1 MLVVAGFKWD
11 RFAFEA
17 VAYALLLAVV
27 APEFDYLL
35 FLALFAFGVPILRA
49 C

>member
-1 MLVVAGFKWD
+1 MFVVAGFKWD
-11 RFAFEA
+11 GFAFEA

-27 APEFDYLL
+27 ASQFDYLL
-35 FLALFAFGVPILRA
+35 FLALFALCVPILRA